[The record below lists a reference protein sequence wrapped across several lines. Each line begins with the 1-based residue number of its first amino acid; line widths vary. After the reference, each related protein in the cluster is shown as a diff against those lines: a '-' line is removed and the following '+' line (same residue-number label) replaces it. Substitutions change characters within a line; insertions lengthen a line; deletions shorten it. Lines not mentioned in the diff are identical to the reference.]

1 MIMRTTEATDQA
13 CAGIDLHSSN
23 AYIVMLD
30 EHGKKTHAKRY
41 KNDLDHIVSALK
53 TDPGLRHVA
62 VESTYNWYW
71 LVDGLMEAGYHVH
84 LANPAQL
91 KDCAAPK
98 FTGDAHDAE
107 RLAYLLHRGDLPE
120 GYIYP
125 KEVRPVRDVLRR
137 RLMLVRQRTQ
147 TILSLQAM
155 IARTTGGGVSGAK
168 LKKWTL
174 DDILRVFA
182 ADADR
187 FIARELL
194 ATIHELE
201 KRVKKMDDY
210 VRKYLKD
217 HPDYALILTVPGI
230 GLALSLTIL
239 LETGPLDRFK
249 NPGQYASYCRAVPSP
264 RISNNKIKGTNN
276 ARNGNKYLGWAF
288 VEAAQFAQQH
298 HPRIQAWFQRKQ
310 RRTCRNVALKS
321 LAAKLSKAT
330 FIMLRD
336 RIAFNEQLLFG

>member
-1 MIMRTTEATDQA
+1 MKSTEALNQV

-23 AYIVMLD
+23 VFIVILD
-30 EHGKKTHAKRY
+30 ETGKRVFSKRLP
-41 KNDLDHIVSALK
+41 NNLDKILEALK
-53 TDPGLRHVA
+53 GFEALKHVA

-71 LVDGLMEAGYHVH
+71 LVDGLSEHGYQVH

-91 KDCAAPK
+91 KESAAPK
-98 FTGDAHDAE
+98 YTDDAHDAE
-107 RLAYLLHRGDLPE
+107 HLADLLQNGKLPE

-125 KEVRPVRDVLRR
+125 KEIRPVRDVLRR

-155 IARTTGGGVSGAK
+155 YARSTGKMISGAK

-174 DDILRVFA
+174 QDVRAHFSQK
-182 ADADR
+182 ADQ
-187 FIARELL
+187 FSGGELL
-194 ATIHELE
+194 ATIQSLD
-201 KRVKKMDDY
+201 KRVKRMDDY
-210 VRKYLKD
+210 VRDFAKQF
-217 HPDYALILTVPGI
+217 PDYERILTVPGI

-239 LETGPLDRFK
+239 LESGPVERFA
-249 NPGQYASYCRAVPSP
+249 NPGCYASYCRAVPS
-264 RISNNKIKGTNN
+264 RRKSNEKFKGENN
-276 ARNGNKYLGWAF
+276 RKNGNKFLGWAY

-298 HPRIQAWFQRKQ
+298 HPRIQSWFERKL

-330 FIMLRD
+330 FILLRD
-336 RIAFNEQLLFG
+336 QSDFNEQLLFG